1 MNVALLVTLFW
12 CVLAVAS
19 IILLVRAR
27 SKLMNDNIGKEN
39 NSDERNPL
47 NQSTALRTSIL
58 RLIPMGVDIE
68 NTTRRGLLGA
78 DQDDRYAFQLPPV
91 AQALL
96 KIACEMDLFIM
107 TIHLEQVAR
116 EDLDLV
122 GKLRP
127 GLLCANH
134 SPFPSSWVV

>member
-1 MNVALLVTLFW
+1 MISPSNTTFSLVYHRSYNPTVNVALIVTLFW

-47 NQSTALRTSIL
+47 NQSGSETALRTSIL

-68 NTTRRGLLGA
+68 NTTRRGLVRSRSRRSLRLSTTTGGSSS
-78 DQDDRYAFQLPPV
+78 
-91 AQALL
+91 
-96 KIACEMDLFIM
+96 
-107 TIHLEQVAR
+107 LENS
-116 EDLDLV
+116 
-122 GKLRP
+122 LRD
-127 GLLCANH
+127 GSFHNDKSLRA
-134 SPFPSSWVV
+134 SR